1 MFRKRTT
8 EYATGRADGRAGPP
22 PDERPDAVAY
32 RTWYGPTRAVTTLIG
47 AAGAV
52 VLIWLASQINGNES
66 NGAYWAMA
74 GLIALAGLAM
84 AFSQLLG
91 GWTKFGIPRISGN
104 VLLLA
109 FVPTLVVGGWI
120 LLAHQPD
127 SALFRN
133 DFRGWSDDL
142 GLLGLVMD
150 FQTVLP
156 ALAFL
161 VGLTFGMSFDTTGP
175 RTRPAVRRDTD
186 VIERPAEGP
195 VAVPAA
201 TARPTTDGYAER
213 RPDGPVAVP
222 AAQNANDA
230 DEPVTAERRALHADG
245 DNGGSRRGFFGRR
258 RRTEYSGT
266 GTPTSRPTDDLD

>member
-1 MFRKRTT
+1 
-8 EYATGRADGRAGPP
+8 
-22 PDERPDAVAY
+22 VAY
-32 RTWYGPTRAVTTLIG
+32 RAWYGPTRAVATLVG

-52 VLIWLASQINGNES
+52 VLIWLASQVNGDES
-66 NGAYWAMA
+66 NAAYWAML
-74 GLIALAGLAM
+74 GLIALGGLAM

-133 DFRGWSDDL
+133 DVRSWSDDV

-161 VGLTFGMSFDTTGP
+161 VGLTFGLSFDTTGP
-175 RTRPAVRRDTD
+175 RTRAAVRRDTD
-186 VIERPAEGP
+186 VVERRADGP

-201 TARPTTDGYAER
+201 RATDTGDRYANDR

-222 AAQNANDA
+222 AAQHAGDA
-230 DEPVTAERRALHADG
+230 DEPVTAERDALDADG
-245 DNGGSRRGFFGRR
+245 DDGDGRRGFFGRPQ
-258 RRTEYSGT
+258 RTEYSEAAP
-266 GTPTSRPTDDLD
+266 PTSRRTDDVD